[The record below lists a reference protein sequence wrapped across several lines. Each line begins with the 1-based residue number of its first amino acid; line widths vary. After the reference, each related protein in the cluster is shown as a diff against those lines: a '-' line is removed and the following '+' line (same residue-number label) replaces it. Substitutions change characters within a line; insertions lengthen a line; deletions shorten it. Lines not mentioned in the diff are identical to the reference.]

1 MGHKK
6 INWKNLVGII
16 LFNLLIAS
24 LIVLFFYSIEA
35 ILWVSIFTLTVS
47 PFLVIIADVLHYL
60 PFSMENLIIGTLF
73 YALAMLLV
81 PIVAKYT
88 TKLIKLT
95 KDYILYTIKF
105 LYY

>member
-24 LIVLFFYSIEA
+24 LIVLFFYSIAA
-35 ILWVSIFTLTVS
+35 ILWVRIFTLTVS
-47 PFLVIIADVLHYL
+47 PFLVIIDVLHYL